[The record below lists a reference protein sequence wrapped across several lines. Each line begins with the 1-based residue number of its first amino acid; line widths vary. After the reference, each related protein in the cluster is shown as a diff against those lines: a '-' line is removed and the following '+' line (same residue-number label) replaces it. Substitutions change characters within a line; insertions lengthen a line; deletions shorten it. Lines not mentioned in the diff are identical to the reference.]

1 MTGEI
6 LEGEIFEQPDV
17 VKRLITEEWSRVVD
31 VAKEVNGSFDYVVIA
46 ARGTSDNAARYAQYL
61 LGAHNQLPV
70 GLATPSLFTLYH
82 QPPKLNRALVL
93 GISQSGQSPD
103 IVAVIE
109 EARKQGRPTIAVTNE
124 PESPLAQNANYL
136 IQLHTGPEHAVA
148 ATKTYTASLVAL
160 ALFSTALRNHSP
172 SFEQLNSL
180 PELMQ
185 ETLSHSAEAISRV
198 ERYRYTNHLAVIA
211 RGFNYATAFEVS
223 LKVKELTQIVA
234 EPYSSADFLHGPI
247 SMIHEGFPVLMI
259 ATRGSVLDDMRAL
272 AQRLEK
278 LNSELLLISDD
289 DDLLIEAQFPMR
301 LPSKVPEWL
310 TPVIAVLPGQLFS
323 LGLARAKGLDPDKP
337 EGLSKVTETW

>member
-1 MTGEI
+1 
-6 LEGEIFEQPDV
+6 
-17 VKRLITEEWSRVVD
+17 
-31 VAKEVNGSFDYVVIA
+31 
-46 ARGTSDNAARYAQYL
+46 
-61 LGAHNQLPV
+61 
-70 GLATPSLFTLYH
+70 
-82 QPPKLNRALVL
+82 
-93 GISQSGQSPD
+93 
-103 IVAVIE
+103 
-109 EARKQGRPTIAVTNE
+109 
-124 PESPLAQNANYL
+124 
-136 IQLHTGPEHAVA
+136 
-148 ATKTYTASLVAL
+148 
-160 ALFSTALRNHSP
+160 
-172 SFEQLNSL
+172 
-180 PELMQ
+180 MQ